1 MTTNR
6 PVHWHEGMFLRPH
19 HLQAAQRQLSDL
31 SSRVSK
37 WDLHY
42 NWGLRSLDL
51 DLVSLK
57 NQRLVVR
64 SLQARLRDGTLVM
77 VPEDGVLPEV
87 DLQAALEQGST
98 VTVLLALAQVQLSR
112 ANISVHSGEGGR
124 YLVDKLDLEDEN
136 TGLNPQPV
144 DVRLLNLR
152 LLLSTQDTTGYEV
165 LPLACIEKSAQAE
178 ALPQLHLPYIPPLLA
193 CDAWPPLCL
202 GLLKEVYD
210 RIGIKL
216 TLLAGQVHSRGISLG
231 TQAAGDSLI
240 LAQLRVLN
248 EASALLGPLVWAQGV
263 HPLPAYLELCRLVGQ
278 LAIFGRQRRV
288 PDLPRYDHDDLG
300 GCFNQVRHY
309 IDDFL
314 DQIVEPD
321 YKERP
326 FEGAGLRMQVVLEPA
341 WLETVWQT
349 FVGVQTPLPAEDCVK
364 LLTRSDKLD
373 MKIGSSERVDR
384 IFQLGERGL
393 KFTHTPVPPRA
404 LPSTPG
410 LFFFQV
416 DRNSQQEE
424 WDNVRRS
431 LTLAIRLNEKSV
443 LGTIDGQRVLTIRT
457 AGGPPTT
464 VQFTLYIV
472 RGTS

>member
-1 MTTNR
+1 
-6 PVHWHEGMFLRPH
+6 
-19 HLQAAQRQLSDL
+19 
-31 SSRVSK
+31 
-37 WDLHY
+37 
-42 NWGLRSLDL
+42 
-51 DLVSLK
+51 
-57 NQRLVVR
+57 
-64 SLQARLRDGTLVM
+64 
-77 VPEDGVLPEV
+77 
-87 DLQAALEQGST
+87 
-98 VTVLLALAQVQLSR
+98 
-112 ANISVHSGEGGR
+112 
-124 YLVDKLDLEDEN
+124 
-136 TGLNPQPV
+136 
-144 DVRLLNLR
+144 
-152 LLLSTQDTTGYEV
+152 
-165 LPLACIEKSAQAE
+165 
-178 ALPQLHLPYIPPLLA
+178 
-193 CDAWPPLCL
+193 LCL

-443 LGTIDGQRVLTIRT
+443 LGTIDRQRVLTIRT